1 MLINFQVLNA
11 FSIFSLE
18 NVGDDISELL
28 AESVIAMVQIRVI
41 RARLTFSTAHAS
53 RNKREKKNF
62 LRPWSYTKDMKERNH
77 WRRRNNV
84 KIWLLLKTQIEE
96 EEN

>member
-62 LRPWSYTKDMKERNH
+62 LRP
-77 WRRRNNV
+77 
-84 KIWLLLKTQIEE
+84 
-96 EEN
+96 

>member
-1 MLINFQVLNA
+1 MATKKGSQLGVLINFQVLNA

-28 AESVIAMVQIRVI
+28 AESEIAMVQIRVI

-53 RNKREKKNF
+53 RNKREKQKF
-62 LRPWSYTKDMKERNH
+62 STS
-77 WRRRNNV
+77 
-84 KIWLLLKTQIEE
+84 LKLY
-96 EEN
+96 

>member
-41 RARLTFSTAHAS
+41 GARLSFSTAHAS
-53 RNKREKKNF
+53 RNNKREKQKF
-62 LRPWSYTKDMKERNH
+62 STS
-77 WRRRNNV
+77 
-84 KIWLLLKTQIEE
+84 LKLY
-96 EEN
+96 